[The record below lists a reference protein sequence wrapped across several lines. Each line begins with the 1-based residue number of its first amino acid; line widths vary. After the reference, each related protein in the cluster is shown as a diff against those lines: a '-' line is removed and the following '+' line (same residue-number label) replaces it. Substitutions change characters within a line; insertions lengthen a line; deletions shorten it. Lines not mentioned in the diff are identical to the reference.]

1 MSKKLLLVL
10 TILVVGIGAVASFA
24 VTQTSATVGV
34 DITPGGSS
42 SFMEVMAFGTYTGEK
57 HHNQL
62 PSWTPIEGTAGGIID
77 KGDLYFFE
85 PGTTLVDGIAFVYLT
100 NVGDLANNYS
110 FLNMGL
116 NLWKWDGTS
125 PPYTETIQTT
135 LSDEWLTL
143 SNGYVSFD
151 IDSSEAVTYVIT
163 LDEVSWFCTDGNP
176 DDGDD
181 ESLSPSFYVDVI
193 QK

>member
-1 MSKKLLLVL
+1 MNKRVLLVL

-34 DITPGGSS
+34 EITPGGSS
-42 SFMEVMAFGTYTGEK
+42 SFMEVTAFGTYTGEK

-100 NVGDLANNYS
+100 NVGDLANSYS

-116 NLWKWDGTS
+116 NLWEWNGS
-125 PPYTETIQTT
+125 IYTETNQVT

-143 SNGYVSFD
+143 SNGYVSFL
-151 IDSSEAVTYVIT
+151 IESTGVVTYVLT
-163 LDEVSWFCTDGNP
+163 LDEVSWFCTDGDP
-176 DDGDD
+176 GDG

>member
-1 MSKKLLLVL
+1 MNKRVLLVL

-100 NVGDLANNYS
+100 NVGDLANSYS

-116 NLWKWDGTS
+116 NLWKWDPATDL
-125 PPYTETIQTT
+125 YTETNQLT
-135 LSDEWLTL
+135 LSDQWLTL
-143 SNGYVSFD
+143 SNGYVSFL
-151 IDSSEAVTYVIT
+151 IETTGVVTYVLT
-163 LDEVSWFCTDGNP
+163 LDEVSWFCTDGDP
-176 DDGDD
+176 VAG